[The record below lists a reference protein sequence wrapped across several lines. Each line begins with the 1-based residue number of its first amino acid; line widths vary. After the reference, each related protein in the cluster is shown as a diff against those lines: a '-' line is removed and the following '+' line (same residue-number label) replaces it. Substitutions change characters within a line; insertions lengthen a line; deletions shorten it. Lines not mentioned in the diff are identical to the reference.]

1 VTFVKI
7 VDLCKTNYAD
17 RCVSVFYAIFET
29 VGSKLYYWHS
39 EESDESYHFELKR
52 IDLKN
57 MSEEDELMK
66 SFKVDRLDKKYSLI
80 GVMYYK

>member
-1 VTFVKI
+1 
-7 VDLCKTNYAD
+7 
-17 RCVSVFYAIFET
+17 

-57 MSEEDELMK
+57 MAEEDELMK
-66 SFKVDRLDKKYSLI
+66 SFKVDRLDKKYNLI
-80 GVMYYK
+80 GVMYYKQFFKVAKNASAMSPYKP